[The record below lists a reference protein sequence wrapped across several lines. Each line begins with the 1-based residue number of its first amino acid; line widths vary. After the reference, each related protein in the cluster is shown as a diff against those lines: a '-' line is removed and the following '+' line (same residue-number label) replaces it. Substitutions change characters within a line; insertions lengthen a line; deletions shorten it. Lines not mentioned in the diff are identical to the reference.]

1 MSVSNGK
8 ITAPVSIAD
17 VASCLGVGSYDL
29 GTLCANGHGK
39 INQWSR
45 MKPVQTSSPDGNIGR
60 ADWWKGEDGK
70 CGLIIPPYTNSYM
83 NIKGLM
89 TADGKN
95 GWGYIPPKDNFVL
108 NHFAGYVHN
117 ATPPLFGFSVSPK
130 VSQTGS
136 ANATVGMNQDTAD
149 PAIPGSLSIKD
160 ISSGGINIGA
170 SFFGIAVYDGETCKG
185 RVTGNYAGSF
195 TCEYPASSLVTGRT
209 YTCYPFVCGKK
220 KTIASAEEQDF
231 YFTLPN
237 VLPASFKVVSSME
250 LNGIHVTLEARYS
263 FYVDTGAENRSI
275 ILVSGNVYGD
285 NGLSLTN
292 NYLICRFMNSPE
304 NSAMQSGE
312 KQVKLSDMNT
322 SGTTPVKIN
331 QNFSGLDVKRD
342 YVITLSLHSGAYK
355 YKVDVMQQFPGVQI

>member
-1 MSVSNGK
+1 MSERL
-8 ITAPVSIAD
+8 IASARALESSSATSLCTILRL
-17 VASCLGVGSYDL
+17 VFLMASGIRRVG
-29 GTLCANGHGK
+29 T
-39 INQWSR
+39 
-45 MKPVQTSSPDGNIGR
+45 
-60 ADWWKGEDGK
+60 
-70 CGLIIPPYTNSYM
+70 
-83 NIKGLM
+83 
-89 TADGKN
+89 
-95 GWGYIPPKDNFVL
+95 
-108 NHFAGYVHN
+108 
-117 ATPPLFGFSVSPK
+117 
-130 VSQTGS
+130 
-136 ANATVGMNQDTAD
+136 
-149 PAIPGSLSIKD
+149 
-160 ISSGGINIGA
+160 

-209 YTCYPFVCGKK
+209 YTCYPFICGKK

-263 FYVDTGAENRSI
+263 FYADTGAENRSI

-304 NSAMQSGE
+304 NSAMQPGE

-355 YKVDVMQQFPGVQI
+355 YKVDVMQQFVTICCCIVRLMIVLVRDIIIPMVVSPSFFVFLRYLS